1 MRLTKEMKKVVSMFL
16 ATALVV
22 ASANF
27 TDAKTVSA
35 QDETA
40 GSQAASAPAIT
51 ATGSAANGAADS
63 AENCRTYPVGVRFRP
78 DRKTPLSVQ
87 CAANCLLYLRTRFS
101 LG

>member
-22 ASANF
+22 AGANF

-51 ATGSAANGAADS
+51 ATGSAATATPTAF
-63 AENCRTYPVGVRFRP
+63 PVSNTLRLWKPSRP
-78 DRKTPLSVQ
+78 IPR
-87 CAANCLLYLRTRFS
+87 
-101 LG
+101 

>member
-22 ASANF
+22 AGANF

-51 ATGSAANGAADS
+51 ATGSAATATGSAA
-63 AENCRTYPVGVRFRP
+63 TYSESKSVR
-78 DRKTPLSVQ
+78 DV
-87 CAANCLLYLRTRFS
+87 
-101 LG
+101 